1 MSGKNQSRNK
11 LRKVRHRRV
20 RGKIKGTS
28 VRPRLNVYRSLKF
41 IYAQVIDDDNTKVL
55 FEVDSRKVKGKDRM
69 KIAQEV
75 GELTAKKCIKKK
87 INSVVFDKGGYKYH
101 GRIKSLAEGARKAGL
116 KF

>member
-11 LRKVRHRRV
+11 LRKVRHQRV

-41 IYAQVIDDDNTKVL
+41 IYAQIINDDSKKVL
-55 FEVDSRKVKGKDRM
+55 FEVDSRKIKGKDRM
-69 KIAQEV
+69 KIAQKV
-75 GELTAKKCIKKK
+75 GELIAKKCIEKK

-101 GRIKSLAEGARKAGL
+101 GLIKSLAEGARKAGL